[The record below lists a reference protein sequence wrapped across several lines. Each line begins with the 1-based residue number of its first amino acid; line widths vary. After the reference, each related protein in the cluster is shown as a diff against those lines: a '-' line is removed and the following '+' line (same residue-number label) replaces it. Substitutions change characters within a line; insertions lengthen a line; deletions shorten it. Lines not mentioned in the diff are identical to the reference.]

1 MVLPEAARVSGL
13 ICLQGGAEFGA
24 RCVDMDTELLERSPA
39 GNVAV
44 LAGAAAPGRE
54 YEMASRNAV
63 DYYTRLTDRTVIA
76 VDDPRVDPSTFIAVA
91 DDAGVV
97 VLPGGSPRR
106 LLDVLSGAVRQALLD
121 VHARGGSIS
130 GASAGAMVLCTYTV
144 TPRHGLAEGL
154 GLVPGVAIPH
164 FDGSNWWELP
174 LPPGVPRWGLPE
186 CGGIFYRSGVI
197 EAVGS
202 GDVERMVD
210 GRRDPIER
218 SSG

>member
-1 MVLPEAARVSGL
+1 MVLPAAARVSGL
-13 ICLQGGAEFGA
+13 ICLQGGAEFGS
-24 RCVDMDTELLERSPA
+24 RCVDMDSELLRRSPA

-76 VDDPRVDPSTFIAVA
+76 VADPREDPSAFNAAVG
-91 DDAGVV
+91 DAGVV
-97 VLPGGSPRR
+97 VLPGGSPKR
-106 LLDVLSGAVRQALLD
+106 LLDVLSGTARQTLLH

-144 TPRHGLAEGL
+144 IPGQGLAEGL

-164 FDGSNWWELP
+164 FDGSNWWDLP
-174 LPPGVPRWGLPE
+174 LPPDVPRWGLPE
-186 CGGIFYRSGVI
+186 CGGIFYRAGSV

-202 GDVERMVD
+202 GSVERLVE
-210 GRRDPIER
+210 G
-218 SSG
+218 SSSAID